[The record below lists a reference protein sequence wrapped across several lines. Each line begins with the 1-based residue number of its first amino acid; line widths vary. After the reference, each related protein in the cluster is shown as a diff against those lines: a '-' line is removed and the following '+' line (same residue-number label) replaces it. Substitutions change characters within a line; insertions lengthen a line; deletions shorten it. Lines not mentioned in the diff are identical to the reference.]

1 MARRILDKCSLMAA
15 VSALTSPEERNEL
28 VERWAKP
35 AGKHQRYQADQ
46 DREQDLDESV
56 GRVAAVV
63 KMRISNDNKRMVLQD
78 MLVSEHQEVDRVFLN
93 EGSWDGN

>member
-1 MARRILDKCSLMAA
+1 M
-15 VSALTSPEERNEL
+15 

-46 DREQDLDESV
+46 DREQDLEESV
-56 GRVAAVV
+56 GRVAAAV
-63 KMRISNDNKRMVLQD
+63 KMRISNDCKRMVLQD
-78 MLVSEHQEVDRVFLN
+78 LLGREHKEVDRVFLN